1 MELTRKSAGLA
12 LFFLGLAAR
21 QASAV
26 TTCLELL
33 IAVENISVTGTVE
46 LESGFTCDAH
56 ITVAASQDVTI
67 SGAYTITL
75 GALFA
80 GSTATD
86 AGSSLFVN
94 EGTLEL
100 DGITFATE
108 ATGGNRAVRNA
119 GTLSVVGCTFE
130 LFPSGGG
137 EFLARGGVIYSDS
150 DGEIAISASTFTSNI
165 ASERGGVVYAIGSAT
180 LTIADSFFTV
190 NEVGTGVEEDGA
202 GGDVY
207 AGTNVELTV
216 TGTTFSTSVA
226 EYGGAA
232 IECCGAVI
240 SNCTFT
246 GADAASDGAH
256 YGGAL
261 LVNRLDQD
269 ACSRDLDLSNS
280 TFSGCT
286 IVSTTGAGGSVAIF
300 DTSATITDCTFEGS
314 VGTAVLFS
322 SSSDSGEHQLLMDY
336 VQFNLN
342 SFPAEAYATET
353 EQGAAIV
360 VTNTGVADGN
370 TTVVM
375 GEFNDIYC
383 FGNDPYEC
391 EFVYDQSDIVHSGE
405 FNCQLCGIDGV
416 RQEVS
421 GTDDD
426 SVERNINQTSSSD
439 SATDDGL
446 DTGDPGGRLFSKSTR
461 RPNSGT
467 DDDLNTGN
475 IDQSS
480 SSGSWES
487 KYYVI
492 IGLSA
497 AVACASSW
505 QSMLL

>member
-1 MELTRKSAGLA
+1 MT
-12 LFFLGLAAR
+12 
-21 QASAV
+21 
-26 TTCLELL
+26 
-33 IAVENISVTGTVE
+33 VTGTVE

-56 ITVAASQDVTI
+56 ITVDASQDVTI

-86 AGSSLFVN
+86 AGGSLFVN

-108 ATGGNRAVRNA
+108 ATDGNRAVWNG

-150 DGEIAISASTFTSNI
+150 DGEIAISASTFKSNI
-165 ASERGGVVYAIGSAT
+165 ASERGGAVYAIGSET
-180 LTIADSFFTV
+180 LTITDSLFTV
-190 NEVGTGVEEDGA
+190 NEVGTGVEEGGA

-207 AGTNVELTV
+207 AGINVELTV
-216 TGTTFSTSVA
+216 TGTTFSTSAA

-261 LVNRLDQD
+261 LVNRPDQD
-269 ACSRDLDLSNS
+269 ACSRELDLSD
-280 TFSGCT
+280 TIFSGCSV
-286 IVSTTGAGGSVAIF
+286 VSTTGAGGSVAIF
-300 DTSATITDCTFEGS
+300 DTSATITDCTFESS

-342 SFPAEAYATET
+342 TLPAEAYATDT

-360 VTNTGVADGN
+360 VTNTGVEEGN

-375 GEFNDIYC
+375 GEFNDMYC

-405 FNCQLCGIDGV
+405 FNCQLCVIDGV

-426 SVERNINQTSSSD
+426 SVEGIGQTSSST
-439 SATDDGL
+439 SVQEG
-446 DTGDPGGRLFSKSTR
+446 
-461 RPNSGT
+461 SGT
-467 DDDLNTGN
+467 DDDLNTGK

-487 KYYVI
+487 KDYVI

-505 QSMLL
+505 QPVFL